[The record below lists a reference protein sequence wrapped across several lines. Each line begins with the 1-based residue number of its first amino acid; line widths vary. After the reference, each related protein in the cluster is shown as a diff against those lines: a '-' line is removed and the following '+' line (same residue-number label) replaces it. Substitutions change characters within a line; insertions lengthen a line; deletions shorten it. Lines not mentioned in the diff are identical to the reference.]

1 MNRMPGFSAVPGT
14 PVATPDDM
22 HIQQHT
28 RSEILGL
35 LSDDEIGAVSA
46 AEEQPIPEG
55 NDYLDLEHLER
66 GVQQATRNT
75 SGTNALPRTA
85 VSDETW
91 IRILDVLETPIQP
104 S

>member
-1 MNRMPGFSAVPGT
+1 
-14 PVATPDDM
+14 M
-22 HIQQHT
+22 HVQQHT

-35 LSDDEIGAVSA
+35 LSDDEIRAVSL

-55 NDYLDLEHLER
+55 DEYLDLEHLER

-75 SGTNALPRTA
+75 SGTNALPRNA
-85 VSDETW
+85 VRDDTW
-91 IRILDVLETPIQP
+91 THILDVLETPIQP